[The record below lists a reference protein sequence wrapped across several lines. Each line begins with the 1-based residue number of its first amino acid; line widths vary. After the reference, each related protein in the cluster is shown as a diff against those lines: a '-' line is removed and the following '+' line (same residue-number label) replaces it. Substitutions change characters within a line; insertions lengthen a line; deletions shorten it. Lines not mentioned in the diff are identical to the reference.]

1 MDQVTIQLN
10 GESRV
15 FAAGAGVQGLV
26 DDLELGSARVAVEV
40 NGTLV
45 PRSTYA
51 VHPLQTGDQVEIVHA
66 IGGG

>member
-10 GESRV
+10 GESRTLSSGV
-15 FAAGAGVQGLV
+15 GVQGLI
-26 DDLELGSARVAVEV
+26 DDLDLGSARFAVEV

-51 VHPLQTGDQVEIVHA
+51 AYPLQSGDQVEIVHA